1 MKNLKKF
8 VRVISF
14 VLVFSMGYSQ
24 TPPPPNGGNNG
35 QGGTPVGGGAPIG
48 GGIFILSVMAMA
60 YGFRKRKVAYR
71 IINE

>member
-8 VRVISF
+8 VGVISF
-14 VLVFSMGYSQ
+14 VLVFSIGYSQ

-48 GGIFILSVMAMA
+48 GGMFILSTMALA
-60 YGFRKRKVAYR
+60 YGLGKRKTAYR